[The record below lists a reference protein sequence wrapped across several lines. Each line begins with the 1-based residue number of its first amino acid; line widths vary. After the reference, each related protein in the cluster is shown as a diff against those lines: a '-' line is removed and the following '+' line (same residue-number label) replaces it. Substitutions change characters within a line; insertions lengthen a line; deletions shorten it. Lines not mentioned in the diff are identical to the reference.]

1 MPSLP
6 GSEHQQSSQAWTLV
20 ETAQSTTIG
29 LTVAMLGIAP
39 LTAPILIVILA
50 LLTAIVEW
58 RGGGAPLATLSSAL
72 RTQAGL
78 AGLAFIGFA
87 GLSATWSSEPSFGFS
102 SVLRVAVTLCAAIYL
117 TIALRRQIHNMNA
130 EQKNR
135 IIRAIPI
142 GAVIALVFLFI
153 ETSTR
158 NGLSNFALQLLPKF
172 WSGSSKLGVSGDGSI
187 SRLLFEP
194 FMLNRGIAAMVIIA
208 PALMLAIS
216 LWTNN
221 IAKHWVIATLTTWL
235 AVIVS
240 MSESETAKLALV
252 GGVVF
257 YALAARRPA
266 GSWRALSTVC
276 AIGTS
281 LALPLGALPY
291 GLGVHTWSSASFSA
305 RERVLIWRNTAVSS
319 LAQPLFGVGVQST
332 RFQNSDLPMIVSPSG
347 KNRSPLGWHTHN
359 AFLQT
364 WFELGAVGACAL
376 LMVLLGLIGSWRRLD
391 PRVHPTAVALMAIS
405 ILVAS
410 TGWSMWQPWLVATL
424 GIGMA
429 FVGMLEAVV
438 APRFA
443 EASVFVRDH
452 ASPG

>member
-1 MPSLP
+1 MPSLDTP
-6 GSEHQQSSQAWTLV
+6 EHLQSSQDWTWV

-50 LLTAIVEW
+50 LLTAIAEW
-58 RGGGAPLATLSSAL
+58 RGGGVPLTTLNSGL

-87 GLSATWSSEPSFGFS
+87 GLSATWSSEPGFGIS

-130 EQKNR
+130 EHKNR
-135 IIRAIPI
+135 TVRAIPI
-142 GAVIALVFLFI
+142 GAAIALVFLFI

-158 NGLSNFALQLLPKF
+158 NGLSNSALQLLPQF
-172 WSGSSKLGVSGDGSI
+172 WSGSSPLAVSGGGSI
-187 SRLLFEP
+187 SQLLSEP
-194 FMLNRGIAAMVIIA
+194 FMHNRGMAAMVIIA

-216 LWTNN
+216 IWANTA
-221 IAKHWVIATLTTWL
+221 AKHWVMAALTIWL

-240 MSESETAKLALV
+240 MSESETAKLAMV
-252 GGVVF
+252 GGVIF
-257 YALAARRPA
+257 YVLAAKRPA
-266 GSWRALSTVC
+266 GSWRALSTVS
-276 AIGTS
+276 AIGIL

-319 LAQPLFGVGVQST
+319 LARPLFGVGVQST
-332 RFQNSDLPMIVSPSG
+332 RFQISDLPMIVSPSG
-347 KNRSPLGWHTHN
+347 KSRSPLGWHTHN

-364 WFELGAVGACAL
+364 WFELGAVGAGAL
-376 LMVLLGLIGSWRRLD
+376 LMVLLALIGSLRRLD
-391 PRVHPTAVALMAIS
+391 ARVHPTAVALMAIS

-438 APRFA
+438 APRA
-443 EASVFVRDH
+443 ADASNFVREKTP
-452 ASPG
+452 PG